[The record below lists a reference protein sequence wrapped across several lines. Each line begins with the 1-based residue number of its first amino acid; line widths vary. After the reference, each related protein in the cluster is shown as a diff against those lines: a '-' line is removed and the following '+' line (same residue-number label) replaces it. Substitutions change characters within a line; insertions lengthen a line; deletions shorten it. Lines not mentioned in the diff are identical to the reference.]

1 MGYFLGKLTP
11 FRGYFTIELTAEDI
25 HRLRAAMQTIGTPA
39 FFDAYRHLF
48 EARLPFGTF
57 LLIRFDPGRVPV
69 LLNQW
74 VKPGKPLDKALS
86 EYIET
91 TYPFD
96 PFYQF
101 EDLPEGG
108 GLYRL
113 PEIAPDRFLS
123 SEYFLEY
130 YSKTGLCDEIG
141 LLAALP
147 SGARA
152 HLSLSRFMEMGPYR
166 RREIQFLKHHA
177 PLLLELLA
185 QHMEAMSQQDADAVQ
200 AGSQSLTDLIQSHAG
215 STLNTRLT
223 AREAQIAA
231 LVLQGHSNRSAA
243 LVLGVSRET
252 CKVHRRNLYR
262 KLAISS
268 QRDLFGLLKHLL

>member
-1 MGYFLGKLTP
+1 M
-11 FRGYFTIELTAEDI
+11 ELTAEDVQ
-25 HRLRAAMQTIGTPA
+25 RLRSAMQTTGTPA
-39 FFDAYRHLF
+39 FFDAYRHFF

-69 LLNQW
+69 LFNQW
-74 VKPGKPLDKALS
+74 VKGGKPLDMALS

-101 EDLPEGG
+101 DDLPEGG
-108 GLYRL
+108 GMYRL

-141 LLAALP
+141 LLATLP

-152 HLSLSRFMEMGPYR
+152 HLSLSRFTEMGPYR
-166 RREIQFLKHHA
+166 RREIQFLEHHA
-177 PLLLELLA
+177 PLLLEMLI
-185 QHMEAMSQQDADAVQ
+185 QHMSAVSQQDAGTAQ
-200 AGSQSLTDLIQSHAG
+200 AGSQPLTELIRSHAG
-215 STLNTRLT
+215 STLDTHLT
-223 AREAQIAA
+223 VRETQIAA